1 MKEHTL
7 LPVEASL
14 GFLSPRLEPE
24 FLRVKGVELMFGI
37 KRGKLCALINEGNIK
52 SKTLRSRGT
61 VRGIR
66 LIDIQS
72 VREFINSSEG

>member
-7 LPVEASL
+7 VPVEASL
-14 GFLSPRLEPE
+14 GFVSPLEPE

-37 KRGKLCALINEGNIK
+37 KRGKLYALINEGKIK

-72 VREFINSSEG
+72 VREFINSSEE

>member
-14 GFLSPRLEPE
+14 GFVSPLEPE
-24 FLRVKGVELMFGI
+24 FLRVKGVELMFGS
-37 KRGKLCALINEGNIK
+37 KRGKLYALINEGKIK
-52 SKTLRSRGT
+52 SMTLRSRGT

-66 LIDIQS
+66 LIDIPS
-72 VREFINSSEG
+72 IREFINSSEE